1 MGGVEVGDEETA
13 GSGGDGFAQAKFGSS
28 MAPTDSFLMLISRIL
43 TITNQKICLLGKTEK
58 WAR

>member
-1 MGGVEVGDEETA
+1 MGDEETA